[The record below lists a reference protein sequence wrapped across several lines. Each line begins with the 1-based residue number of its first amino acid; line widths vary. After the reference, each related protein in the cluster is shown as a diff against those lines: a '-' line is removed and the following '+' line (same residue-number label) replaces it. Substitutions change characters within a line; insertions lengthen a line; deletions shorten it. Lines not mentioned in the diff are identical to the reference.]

1 MNLPLTSPSQTE
13 TRKADHLRICLEE
26 DVQFR
31 ETTSGLERYRFEHC
45 CLPELDRTEIDLTS
59 TFLGKKLAVPLLISS
74 MTGGT
79 QLAQTINYR
88 LADVAQEY
96 KLAMGVGSQ
105 RIVVENP
112 QLAATFAV
120 RRRAPDILLFANIG
134 AVQLNYNYGLEE
146 CQKIVDILEAD
157 ALILHLNPLQECVQ
171 TEGDTNF
178 KGLLDKIATLCDK
191 LPVPVIA
198 KEVGN
203 GISGKMAKKLLAAGV
218 TAIDIAGAGG
228 TSWAKIEGERAKD
241 GKQRRL
247 GATFADWGIPTA
259 ECIVS
264 TRAAAPDVPLIA
276 SGGLQNGLDAAKA
289 LALGADIAGLAR
301 PFLQAAAESE
311 SAAGL
316 LAEVLIAEIATVM
329 FCTGC
334 ANLGELKH
342 SGVLERLR

>member
-1 MNLPLTSPSQTE
+1 VNLPLTPPSQTQ
-13 TRKADHLRICLEE
+13 TRKADHIRICLEE

-31 ETTSGLERYRFEHC
+31 ETTSGLEHYRFAHC
-45 CLPELDRTEIDLTS
+45 CLPELDRTEVDLTS
-59 TFLGKKLAVPLLISS
+59 VFLGKKLAAPLLISS

-79 QLAQTINYR
+79 ELAQTINYR
-88 LADVAQEY
+88 LADIAQEY

-105 RIVVENP
+105 RIAVENP
-112 QLAATFAV
+112 QLASTFAV

-146 CQKIVDILEAD
+146 CQEIIDILEAD

-178 KGLLDKIATLCDK
+178 KGLLDKIAKLCDK

-218 TAIDIAGAGG
+218 GAIDIAGAGG
-228 TSWAKIEGERAKD
+228 TSWAKIEGERAGD

-289 LALGADIAGLAR
+289 IALGADIAGLAR

-311 SAAGL
+311 SATAL
-316 LAEVLIAEIATVM
+316 LAEVLIAEIATVL

-334 ANLGELKH
+334 ANLDELKH
-342 SGVLERLR
+342 PGVLERLR

>member
-1 MNLPLTSPSQTE
+1 MNSPLIPPSPIE
-13 TRKADHLRICLEE
+13 TRKADHLRLCIEE
-26 DVQFR
+26 DVQFH
-31 ETTSGLERYRFEHC
+31 ETTSGFEHYRFAHC

-59 TFLGKKLAVPLLISS
+59 TFLGKNLAAPLLISS

-79 QLAQTINYR
+79 ELAQTINYR
-88 LADVAQEY
+88 LADVAQKY
-96 KLAMGVGSQ
+96 KIAMGVGSQ
-105 RIVVENP
+105 RIAVENP
-112 QLAATFAV
+112 QLADTFAV

-146 CQKIVDILEAD
+146 CQKIVDLLEAD

-178 KGLLDKIATLCDK
+178 KGLIDKIAKLCEK

-203 GISGKMAKKLLAAGV
+203 GISGKMAKKLIAAGV
-218 TAIDIAGAGG
+218 SAIDIAGAGG

-259 ECIVS
+259 ECIVN
-264 TRAAAPDVPLIA
+264 TRAVAPDVPLIA
-276 SGGLQNGLDAAKA
+276 SGGLQHGLDAAKA
-289 LALGADIAGLAR
+289 IA
-301 PFLQAAAESE
+301 
-311 SAAGL
+311 
-316 LAEVLIAEIATVM
+316 
-329 FCTGC
+329 
-334 ANLGELKH
+334 
-342 SGVLERLR
+342 

>member
-1 MNLPLTSPSQTE
+1 MNLPLTPPSQTQ
-13 TRKADHLRICLEE
+13 TRKADHIRICLEE

-31 ETTSGLERYRFEHC
+31 ETTSGLERYRFAHC
-45 CLPELDRTEIDLTS
+45 CLPELDRTEVDLTS
-59 TFLGKKLAVPLLISS
+59 TFLGKKLAAPLLISS

-79 QLAQTINYR
+79 ELAQTINYR
-88 LADVAQEY
+88 LAEVAQEY

-105 RIVVENP
+105 RIAVENP
-112 QLAATFAV
+112 QLASTFAV
-120 RRRAPDILLFANIG
+120 RRYAPDILLFANIG

-146 CQKIVDILEAD
+146 CQKIIDILEAD

-178 KGLLDKIATLCDK
+178 KGLLDKIAKLCDK

-203 GISGKMAKKLLAAGV
+203 GISGKMAQKLLAAGV
-218 TAIDIAGAGG
+218 AAIDIAGAGG
-228 TSWAKIEGERAKD
+228 TSWAKIEGERAGD

-289 LALGADIAGLAR
+289 LALGADVAGLAR

-311 SAAGL
+311 SATAL
-316 LAEVLIAEIATVM
+316 LAEVLIAEIATVL

-334 ANLGELKH
+334 ANLDELKH
-342 SGVLERLR
+342 PGVLERLR